1 MVQCLNVFSPFKR
14 IERLFSGP
22 TPKMTFHSKKKYLAK
37 KDKKQ
42 LNQRLVQKELRRSDF
57 LITIEEYVGA
67 RETPLSTTKR

>member
-1 MVQCLNVFSPFKR
+1 MVQRLNVALISKTKDRLMVQCLKR
-14 IERLFSGP
+14 HLFSQNI
-22 TPKMTFHSKKKYLAK
+22 SCK

-42 LNQRLVQKELRRSDF
+42 LNQRLVLKELRRSDF